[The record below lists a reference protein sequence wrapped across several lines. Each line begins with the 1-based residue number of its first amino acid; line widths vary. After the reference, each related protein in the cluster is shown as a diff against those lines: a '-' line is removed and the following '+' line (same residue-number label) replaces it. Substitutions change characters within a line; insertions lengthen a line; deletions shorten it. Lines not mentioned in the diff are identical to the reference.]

1 MLLRNIDGRI
11 NCVNCDGIGCLILD
25 KKLILDDEIFMCFFF
40 KLMFVNIVVILKYV
54 YLMLGIFLGYIV
66 RLRVLFVVDC
76 CIRLLVVCD

>member
-1 MLLRNIDGRI
+1 MLLCNIDGWI

-54 YLMLGIFLGYIV
+54 LFNV
-66 RLRVLFVVDC
+66 RYFFRVYCKVMSFIC
-76 CIRLLVVCD
+76 CWLLY

>member
-11 NCVNCDGIGCLILD
+11 NCVSCDGIGCLILD

-54 YLMLGIFLGYIV
+54 LFNV
-66 RLRVLFVVDC
+66 RYFFRVYRKVTSFIC
-76 CIRLLVVCD
+76 CWLLY